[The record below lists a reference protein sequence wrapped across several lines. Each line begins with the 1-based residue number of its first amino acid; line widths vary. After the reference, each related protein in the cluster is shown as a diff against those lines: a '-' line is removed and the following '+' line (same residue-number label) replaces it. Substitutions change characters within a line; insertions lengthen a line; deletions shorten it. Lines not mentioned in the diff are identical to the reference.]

1 MEPKLKCTY
10 DFCVILLM
18 MRSYFATLEL
28 CARGYQIQCY
38 LLRNVKGK
46 RCQ

>member
-1 MEPKLKCTY
+1 
-10 DFCVILLM
+10 M
-18 MRSYFATLEL
+18 MCEYFAMLGL

-46 RCQ
+46 RCQWQRTGI